1 MGTDHGGP
9 DPLQTRMA
17 RGPRLAVLALT
28 SLLGAGCAG
37 ARGGL
42 EVAPDGV
49 PRAAPLVFHGNCLA
63 GWTLSIPLRVRE
75 VGGADVVVSG
85 IELRVEDAATGTPL
99 GASTLDAAALRE
111 AGGRL
116 PRVAGEESIE
126 LVVDVRVDVAI
137 RAGVVVSGE
146 IRGADARGVVRGTFR
161 LTAPPIVFDDV
172 PSGGGAC
179 APPAAATGNSGAGP
193 AASR

>member
-1 MGTDHGGP
+1 
-9 DPLQTRMA
+9 MA

-28 SLLGAGCAG
+28 SLLDAGCAG
-37 ARGGL
+37 ARGSL
-42 EVAPDGV
+42 EVAPGGV

-63 GWTLSIPLRVRE
+63 GWTVSIPLRVRE

-85 IELRVEDAATGTPL
+85 IELRVEDAATGTRL
-99 GASTLDAAALRE
+99 GAAALDAAALRE
-111 AGGRL
+111 TAGGRL

-126 LVVDVRVDVAI
+126 LVVDVRVDLAI

-146 IRGADARGVVRGTFR
+146 VRGADARGVVRGAFR

-179 APPAAATGNSGAGP
+179 APPAAGTGRSDEGP